1 MCIVLMKGLQ
11 TTGGSE
17 VEKLI
22 GGGKVQTYEFRV
34 EILLFWLLVRPSR
47 NWGIREKLQVLAIV
61 PKFTEWPKVLV

>member
-1 MCIVLMKGLQ
+1 MKGLQ

-34 EILLFWLLVRPSR
+34 EILLF
-47 NWGIREKLQVLAIV
+47 
-61 PKFTEWPKVLV
+61 